1 VHNVPAVVLGST
13 RYGRGGEDG
22 EELGGLGDTTR
33 TLPADYLAALMALF
47 LLMVADRTVSSASV
61 VTAACCWPIGDCS
74 NGMKDFHSTF
84 CIRFQGAKLLLL
96 CCPMCMCS
104 NTHLLYVTA
113 GVHPRVLPSQALP
126 PPPVHRPHTPLVPG
140 ACLGPHHCPL
150 CWPAPEGLP
159 AAQSSRLGP
168 G

>member
-1 VHNVPAVVLGST
+1 VLGST

-84 CIRFQGAKLLLL
+84 CIRFPGAQLLLL

-104 NTHLLYVTA
+104 NTHLLYVLQVYTLGSCRAKLFLHLLSIALILPWCLVLAWAPTIAPSA
-113 GVHPRVLPSQALP
+113 GRHLRVFLLLRAVGWIL
-126 PPPVHRPHTPLVPG
+126 
-140 ACLGPHHCPL
+140 
-150 CWPAPEGLP
+150 
-159 AAQSSRLGP
+159 SRCQ
-168 G
+168 